1 MFPKITLI
9 LLLAAILSIVNF
21 FVAWQSTLPHYTKQA
36 WQRTSLFPKTTK
48 QGWQRTS
55 LILNKLLRALC
66 RTKTRLTEH
75 TAMILKI
82 GLTEGMLQKTGLTEH
97 STYTNLASEITL
109 PYLYIT
115 GLAEHSLILQ
125 KTGLTEH
132 STYTNLASEI
142 TLPYLYKTGLAE
154 YSATLQKTGLTE
166 HSTYTK

>member
-1 MFPKITLI
+1 MDVFSQKWLFPTIRVFGPYYSNIRIIFGPKNLTEYRIEYHYSVPNYSNIRIIGTI
-9 LLLAAILSIVNF
+9 RSNTV
-21 FVAWQSTLPHYTKQA
+21 PHYIKQA

-97 STYTNLASEITL
+97 STYT
-109 PYLYIT
+109 
-115 GLAEHSLILQ
+115 
-125 KTGLTEH
+125 K
-132 STYTNLASEI
+132 
-142 TLPYLYKTGLAE
+142 
-154 YSATLQKTGLTE
+154 
-166 HSTYTK
+166 